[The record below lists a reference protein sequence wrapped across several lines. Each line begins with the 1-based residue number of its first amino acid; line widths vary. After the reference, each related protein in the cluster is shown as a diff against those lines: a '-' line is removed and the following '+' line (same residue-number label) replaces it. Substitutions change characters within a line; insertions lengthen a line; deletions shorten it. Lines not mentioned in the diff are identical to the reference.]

1 MNYNQAISYLFG
13 LQIFGIKLGLS
24 NIASFLNYL
33 GNLHLKFQSI
43 HVAGTNG
50 KGSVCA
56 MLESV
61 LCQAGYKTGLFT
73 SPHLVDFTERV
84 RICGRPIEKEF
95 IADFVAEFKNRI
107 DKYKYTFFEVNTALA
122 FLYFAEKKVDLAVV
136 ETGLGGRLDATNVLF
151 PLATVITNIDLEHT
165 DILGKK
171 ITEIAAEK
179 GGIVKEKVP
188 VITGVEQSEA
198 LKVIKFIS
206 EKKNSPLIPVKGNS
220 SWKIKKTTLEK
231 TVLDLRLKNTSF
243 PNLELD
249 LLGTHQVKNAAISL
263 LTVQELQ
270 KRGYRISN
278 TAITKGLKN
287 VNWPCRFQIYRKK
300 PLVILDAA
308 HNPAAARVLKQT
320 FSDLLP
326 DRKVIFIFGVMQD
339 KDYPQILKAL
349 SPIAKKIL
357 LTQPQIKRAASLAE
371 LEKVVKPLKIPYEKI
386 KSVKKAYSQTLKK
399 ATTADIICVTGSH
412 YTLGELLA

>member
-33 GNLHLKFQSI
+33 GNPHFKFQSV

-56 MLESV
+56 MLESI

-95 IADFVAEFKNRI
+95 IVDFVAECKNRI
-107 DKYKYTFFEVNTALA
+107 DKYKYTFFEVNTALT

-136 ETGLGGRLDATNVLF
+136 ETGLGGRLDATNVLL
-151 PLATVITNIDLEHT
+151 PLASVITNIDLEHT

-171 ITEIAAEK
+171 ITQIAAEK

-243 PNLELD
+243 PDLELD
-249 LLGTHQVKNAAISL
+249 LLGTHQVKNATISL
-263 LTVQELQ
+263 LTLQELQ
-270 KRGYRISN
+270 KRGYKVSSR
-278 TAITKGLKN
+278 AIYHGLKN
-287 VNWPCRFQIYRKK
+287 VDWPCRFQIYRSK

-308 HNPAAARVLKQT
+308 HNPAAAKILRQT
-320 FSDLLP
+320 FSNLLP
-326 DRKVIFIFGVMQD
+326 NRKVIFIFGVMQD
-339 KDYPQILKAL
+339 KDYPQVLQAL
-349 SPIAKKIL
+349 SQIAKKIL

-399 ATTADIICVTGSH
+399 ATTDDIICVTGSH